1 MTAKLYVCE
10 TCAFSAEEKLRD
22 GRTGGEILGALVAER
37 AARSPE
43 VEFVAHSCLMGC
55 EHSCN
60 VALQSL
66 GKLSYVIGAFSP
78 TEESAEAIVE
88 FAEKYAASET
98 GRVPYREWPQG
109 VKGHF
114 IARIPALP
122 TG

>member
-1 MTAKLYVCE
+1 MTAKLYVCD

-22 GRTGGEILGALVAER
+22 GRSGGEILGNHVAR
-37 AARSPE
+37 LTAKTPA
-43 VEFVAHSCLMGC
+43 VEFVPHSCLMGC

-60 VALQSL
+60 VALQCP
-66 GKLSYVIGAFSP
+66 GKITYVIGAFRP
-78 TEESAEAIVE
+78 TVESAEAIVA

-114 IARIPALP
+114 IARVPPAA
-122 TG
+122 GE